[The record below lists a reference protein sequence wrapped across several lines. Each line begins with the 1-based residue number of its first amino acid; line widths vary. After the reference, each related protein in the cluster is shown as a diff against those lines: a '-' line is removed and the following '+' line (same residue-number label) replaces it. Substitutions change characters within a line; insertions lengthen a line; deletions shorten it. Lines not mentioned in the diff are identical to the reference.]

1 MTQDFCTLVLERI
14 CSHERKVHEKIQWC
28 IACRMSYHPH
38 GDTVEIVGVNSPTNR
53 QSCEEHRI
61 CGEVVIEDVVLHL
74 RKVQVQIN
82 QQEQSTIAAF
92 WVSDGIDHC
101 RIGYLPKAYVK
112 NWKQY
117 DGALVQVI
125 EVYSAESDSPT
136 KCQKFHRNHGL
147 AVAVVIS
154 STELCS
160 PVAKKQK
167 TNSPT
172 SKLPNGKGVANKT
185 VETKEVIEIPD

>member
-1 MTQDFCTLVLERI
+1 MKRAFQRF
-14 CSHERKVHEKIQWC
+14 

-38 GDTVEIVGVNSPTNR
+38 GDTVEIVGVNSPTNG
-53 QSCEEHRI
+53 QSCEEHCI

-74 RKVQVQIN
+74 RKVKVQIN
-82 QQEQSTIAAF
+82 QQEQSAIAAF
-92 WVSDGIDHC
+92 WVSNGIDCC

-136 KCQKFHRNHGL
+136 KRQKFHRNHGL

-154 STELCS
+154 SAEPSS

-167 TNSPT
+167 TSSPT
-172 SKLPNGKGVANKT
+172 SKSPNGKGVANKT
-185 VETKEVIEIPD
+185 VET